1 MNDESS
7 KSLNDVR
14 FKRLVGVERKTV
26 EKMGFI
32 LEMAYQTKHARG
44 DRKPKMSLE
53 DLLMVTL
60 QYISENTAPMSRLRL
75 ILAYTKAT

>member
-14 FKRLVGVERKTV
+14 FKRLVGIERKTV

-32 LEMAYQTKHARG
+32 LEMAYQTKHAKG

-53 DLLMVTL
+53 DLLMVSQRIPHL
-60 QYISENTAPMSRLRL
+60 
-75 ILAYTKAT
+75 